1 MSAVRHI
8 QAEVEHVKKELSAGA
23 TFVRSFSEDTDSKRS
38 KEEEK
43 AAKDKIKVTN
53 KSGAELHGRDLMPF
67 FDDKTGEVNSEILR
81 QSGPKD
87 LYPFAHSVI
96 HERKRYFV
104 MGKRKVELAREGT
117 MTDLFCHNREKR
129 RAKRRADI
137 EDKMMKQ
144 AATAANSGL
153 SGGVATSD
161 RPYLKMFTRQG
172 TKPSSFSSIREMSF
186 KSGRSKDVHPT
197 PKDEHPKSERITPHS
212 HGAGL

>member
-1 MSAVRHI
+1 MKAVRQTI

-23 TFVRSFSEDTDSKRS
+23 SFVRSFSEDTDTKRK

-153 SGGVATSD
+153 SGAVTTSD
-161 RPYLKMFTRQG
+161 NPFMKMFTR
-172 TKPSSFSSIREMSF
+172 TSSI
-186 KSGRSKDVHPT
+186 SGPFASVRKEISSRGRTKDVHPT
-197 PKDEHPKSERITPHS
+197 LERITTNS